1 VLSEK
6 MSTKGMTDGV
16 SSERCLPDRD
26 SAFLEIILEFRDAD
40 DFEVEDRSRKQDR
53 GACLD
58 GVAPKSPPPPLY
70 KGGIPQSTKE
80 PLQKSFLPPF
90 KKGDGGGFSYT
101 ASMVEGGLVVT
112 L

>member
-1 VLSEK
+1 
-6 MSTKGMTDGV
+6 MSTKGMTNGV

-58 GVAPKSPPPPLY
+58 GIISEKMSLTEFA
-70 KGGIPQSTKE
+70 
-80 PLQKSFLPPF
+80 
-90 KKGDGGGFSYT
+90 
-101 ASMVEGGLVVT
+101 EGLWF
-112 L
+112 